1 MRHIQFGGGGG
12 RGGVGWGGGYC
23 VKPDGKERQRGN
35 DGAEEG
41 RWWWLEL
48 QTLRPRLQDERVAPQ
63 TAGPEN
69 PPVYCGAADG
79 ARRCS
84 VRLVPASKLSR
95 SGAPPRPPPQITVTR
110 KRFASVLR
118 ANKENSPRRSECAA
132 VGACL
137 GRIMNNRSCFCFNFK
152 GNFHSLV
159 RRAAFGFDA
168 ALKNELRLRS
178 SSRPDYFLLALRNW
192 DGASSLDVL
201 RRSLQ
206 KKQKAHKLK

>member
-1 MRHIQFGGGGG
+1 MGGG
-12 RGGVGWGGGYC
+12 RGGVWAGGDC

-41 RWWWLEL
+41 RWWWMEH

-84 VRLVPASKLSR
+84 VQLVPASELRR
-95 SGAPPRPPPQITVTR
+95 SGVSPPQITATR

-118 ANKENSPRRSECAA
+118 ANKENSPRRSVCAA
-132 VGACL
+132 VGGCL

-152 GNFHSLV
+152 ENFQSLV
-159 RRAAFGFDA
+159 RRAAFGLDA
-168 ALKNELRLRS
+168 ALKNETLGALRS

-192 DGASSLDVL
+192 DCASSLDVL
-201 RRSLQ
+201 RRSSQ
-206 KKQKAHKLK
+206 KTKKFTN